1 MAAISWKSGQNG
13 DWGTAGDW
21 SNGHVPGSGDAVTIA
36 ASGNYTVT
44 ISSAEAANSLVLN
57 ASGAEL
63 LDTSSLSIGTS
74 FTETAG
80 FVILQAGS
88 IIGGKMS
95 IAAGA
100 SVASAGASSMSA
112 ALTSNGEIDV
122 STGTLILSQGGSIAG
137 TLDGSGTLALSG
149 GTFTAAGGA
158 TLLGVGYEQL
168 TNNAVMLA
176 TVTANGAT
184 STVGSSVSFGI
195 DAGGTLAIA
204 KNAVFLD
211 TGTLTLGSTAGQ
223 GFVSGPGTL
232 STTGD
237 ANIADA
243 GTNVSAVT
251 LSGTLTWQNS
261 GVVDVYGYASI
272 GASSSDTVSIVNQ
285 AATDKQPGGSFYF
298 TDDDGTLAAG
308 NAGKA
313 VFTNAGTLSKTGGTG
328 TSTISMV
335 VNSTGVLG
343 ASSGTLALTGGGSI
357 AGTVSGAGTV
367 ALKTQNY
374 TLGAVAGA
382 GTLLVNTGNSL
393 TETAT
398 ASVSAGL
405 IVGDSSM
412 LVVAAGKTLTFGGPL
427 TLGDAGNNGGVQYGL
442 LDGPGT
448 LTTTGATSI
457 VDDPNTNG
465 NPLYEAFIGGNITWI
480 NAATGTVTVSGLA
493 ELALNGGA
501 SDGATIIN
509 QGNFDFAGD
518 DAQLIQ
524 DQPATD
530 SFSNSGTLAKIAS
543 LGTGTSTGTSTLAGV
558 ISNTGLINVAVGT
571 LDLSGGGSIGGTV
584 SGAGTVQL
592 ANASANASFTLGA
605 IAGGGTLDIFGNHGA
620 YVISATETLSAT
632 VSPSVIVQ
640 DDATLAVAAGKNLT
654 LGGTLTLGDATN
666 NSGAQYGVLSG
677 PGTLTTTGATS
688 IVDDSN
694 TNGAGLYEAFI
705 GGNITWINT
714 ATGTVTISGL
724 AEFALNGGGSDNAT
738 IINQGNF
745 DFAGNDAQLIQD
757 QAATDQFTNT
767 GTLAKL
773 SGSNSSTLAATVTST
788 GLISAA
794 AGTLSI
800 SGGGSIGGTVSGA
813 GTVQLAN
820 ADANASFTLGAIAG
834 AGTLDIFGN
843 RGAFVISA
851 TETLSAT
858 VSPSVIVQDD
868 ATLAVAAGKNLTL
881 GGTLTLGDATNNSG
895 AQYGVISG
903 PGTLTT
909 NAATSIVDDLNTN
922 GAGLYEAF
930 IGGNITWINAA
941 TGTVTIS
948 GLAEFALNGGGS
960 DNATIINQGNFDFAG
975 NDAQLIQDQPATDKF
990 TNNGTLAK
998 LSGSNTSTLAAA
1010 VTSTGLINA
1019 AAGTLLLTGGGS
1031 LAGTI
1036 SGAGTVGLSGVPF
1049 ALASIAGSGNLL
1061 LTGGVST
1068 VNMATETIAPNLII
1082 DDNSELQAGSG
1093 TITLTGSVTLGD
1105 ASGYGLFGGP
1115 GTISTTGST
1124 SIFDD
1129 GANTNAL
1136 LLNGGVTWANSGTVN
1151 DAGAFGVSNDGS
1163 VAAIT
1168 NSGTFNLTSDD
1179 AGVESAPNASFTNTG
1194 TLAKTSGTGTSTLS
1208 FATIANTGLIS
1219 VASGTLALIAS
1230 GTGTIGGTLSGAGD
1244 LALQYG
1250 TFTAT
1255 GLSGAGTLVIDSA
1268 TGNYEGVGNASLT
1281 NTANLTIT
1289 DSVIVDG
1296 LSTITPADGTTITL
1310 TGPVQFGKA
1319 AAGDGSYARLVGTGT
1334 IVTTGTTTIADLGTN
1349 VAVTAESGV
1358 TWSNS
1363 GTASLGGLFYLR
1375 PGCTLNNLAG
1385 GVFDLTS
1392 NDASITDPYGTAG
1405 QINNAGTLAKTGG
1418 NSVSMIEGPVTSTG
1432 TITSSVG
1439 TLALENGAT
1448 LSGSIGSTGNGVL
1461 LLAGGTPYTTGNLL
1475 ITDHGTQAS
1484 VTAGNGVSLVNTGF
1498 VDDAGIVTLGT
1509 TNTDS
1514 TSFTNAAGSTF
1525 LLLGLDAGITS
1536 RGTATITNAG
1546 TIMQI
1551 GDGIGDGSASI
1562 AGTITNNGTI
1572 DVNLGALKLVN
1583 AVGGTGVERIDATAT
1598 LEINTAAAT
1607 QSIVFNGGAGATL
1620 KLDHPASR
1628 ALTGF
1633 GTGDRLDLA
1642 GVTVSSASVSG
1653 TILTVKAGSSTY
1665 TFTSSALSGALPTF
1679 GTDNTGGSFVS
1690 LYRAAI
1696 ATHAPEPLAFG
1707 NVHVGD
1713 KPVLA
1718 LTVTNTAAAD
1728 GYSENLDA
1736 GLATTS
1742 AGFSASGTVTGINP
1756 QQSDTSS
1763 LTATLIATTA
1773 GAKSGTATLT
1783 LASDGSGVD
1792 GRGST
1797 PIASQTVVLTGAAYN
1812 YASATMTSNTI
1823 TLANHHVGD
1832 TDTTLLTVTNGAPA
1846 GNYSEALDA
1855 GFGNTTGAAIAAGS
1869 FSGLAAGSSNS
1880 SSLTLGLLA
1889 TTAGAIS
1896 GSVVLTP
1903 TSDGNGIDGLGTTTL
1918 GTQVITLSGGVYAY
1932 ASGTLASSTVN
1943 LGIIHANTAA
1953 SAALTLTNRAPTGG
1967 YGESLDAG
1975 LSGASTAL
1983 STSGSITGLLAG
1995 KTDTST
2001 LQLTVNDATSGAYS
2015 GSATLGLISDGAGT
2029 SGLGTTTL
2037 TSQTVTVTATVD
2049 NYAVAALEDPSGPAL
2064 TGTSTNETL
2073 NLGSV
2078 VQGGAALTAS
2088 IGARNAATGTADLLG
2103 GTFASAGASGFT
2115 NSGLGSFTGLSAGQ
2129 DEHAQSV
2136 SLATSTAGT
2145 FTETILLSSYG
2156 TNASGYNG
2164 ALATETLTVVG
2175 TITQSATTSTY
2186 TLALG
2191 PNIIHGA
2198 DGAGDVFIAAAG
2210 ALNSRDQLTGGNGAN
2225 SLHLVGAGLFDV
2237 NAPSVFSNIPSITA
2251 TEGQSASGTLADTR
2265 QVILMRDSASETL
2278 TVAAGKKATGN
2289 NNALSITIYGGNG
2302 TDTINLAS
2310 GADTLNLG
2318 TGNATVTLGGT
2329 TNRVVAGGGTAL
2341 VHSTAA
2347 FANAAVVGASG
2358 SNTTLDIT
2366 TAGNVTLNAADT
2378 YLTVKLE
2385 AATTLKLSAM
2395 QFISVIGST
2404 GADSITAAS
2413 SNQTLTGGLGADT
2426 LTGTTGG
2433 GDSFVDTAAGLNG
2446 DTIHNW
2452 ATGDIIDLK
2461 DIVEAN
2467 LHALSYSG
2475 NSTQGTLS
2483 VTDGTNSSA
2492 IKFAGNFGLHSFTV
2506 VGADQGG
2513 GTLIQWHS

>member
-1 MAAISWKSGQNG
+1 MTAINWKTGQSG
-13 DWGTAGDW
+13 DWGTAADW

-44 ISSAEAANSLVLN
+44 ISSAQAASSLVLN

-63 LDTSSLSIGTS
+63 LDTASLSIGTS

-80 FVILQAGS
+80 FVVLQAGS
-88 IIGGKMS
+88 ITGGKMS
-95 IAAGA
+95 IASGA
-100 SVASAGASSMSA
+100 FLSSAGESSMSA
-112 ALTSNGEIDV
+112 TLTSTGEIDV
-122 STGTLILSQGGSIAG
+122 SAGTLALNTGGSVAG
-137 TLDGSGTLALSG
+137 TLDGSGQLALYG

-158 TLLGVGYEQL
+158 TLAGTGYEQL

-176 TVTANGAT
+176 TVTSNGAT
-184 STVGSSVSFGI
+184 STAGSTVNFGI

-204 KNAVFLD
+204 RNAVFLD
-211 TGTLTLGSTAGQ
+211 TGTLTLGSTSGQ
-223 GFVSGPGTL
+223 GFISGPGTL
-232 STTGD
+232 STTRV

-243 GTNVSAVT
+243 GTNVSAAT
-251 LSGTLTWQNS
+251 LSGALTWQNT
-261 GVVDVYGYASI
+261 GVVDVYGYGSI
-272 GASSSDTVSIVNQ
+272 GASVSDTVSILNQ
-285 AATDKQPGGSFYF
+285 AGGGFYF
-298 TDDDGTLAAG
+298 TDDDGALVAG
-308 NAGKA
+308 NGGKE
-313 VFTNAGTLSKTGGTG
+313 VFTNAGTLSKTGGAG
-328 TSTISMV
+328 TSSISMV

-382 GTLLVNTGNSL
+382 GTLLVNTGNIL

-405 IVGDSSM
+405 IVGDHSM
-412 LVVAAGKTLTFGGPL
+412 LVIAAGKTLTLGGPL
-427 TLGDAGNNGGVQYGL
+427 TLGDASNNGGSQYGL
-442 LDGPGT
+442 LNGPGT

-480 NAATGTVTVSGLA
+480 NAATGTVTLSGLA
-493 ELALNGGA
+493 EFALNGGA

-518 DAQLIQ
+518 DAQLIPYQ
-524 DQPATD
+524 TAAD
-530 SFSNSGTLAKIAS
+530 SVSNSGTLAKIAS

-584 SGAGTVQL
+584 SGAGTLQL
-592 ANASANASFTLGA
+592 ANTNANASFTLGA
-605 IAGGGTLDIFGNHGA
+605 IAGGGTLNIFGNHGA
-620 YVISATETLSAT
+620 SVISATETLTAT

-640 DDATLAVAAGKNLT
+640 DDATLAVA
-654 LGGTLTLGDATN
+654 
-666 NSGAQYGVLSG
+666 
-677 PGTLTTTGATS
+677 P
-688 IVDDSN
+688 
-694 TNGAGLYEAFI
+694 
-705 GGNITWINT
+705 
-714 ATGTVTISGL
+714 
-724 AEFALNGGGSDNAT
+724 
-738 IINQGNF
+738 
-745 DFAGNDAQLIQD
+745 
-757 QAATDQFTNT
+757 
-767 GTLAKL
+767 
-773 SGSNSSTLAATVTST
+773 
-788 GLISAA
+788 
-794 AGTLSI
+794 
-800 SGGGSIGGTVSGA
+800 
-813 GTVQLAN
+813 
-820 ADANASFTLGAIAG
+820 
-834 AGTLDIFGN
+834 
-843 RGAFVISA
+843 
-851 TETLSAT
+851 
-858 VSPSVIVQDD
+858 
-868 ATLAVAAGKNLTL
+868 GKNLTL

-903 PGTLTT
+903 LGTLTT
-909 NAATSIVDDLNTN
+909 TGATSIVDDPNTN
-922 GAGLYEAF
+922 GNPLYEAF
-930 IGGNITWINAA
+930 IGGNITWINTA
-941 TGTVTIS
+941 TGAVTVS
-948 GLAEFALNGGGS
+948 GLAEFALNGGSG
-960 DNATIINQGNFDFAG
+960 DGATIINQGNFDFAG
-975 NDAQLIQDQPATDKF
+975 NDAQLIQYQTSATDTF
-990 TNNGTLAK
+990 TNTGTLAK

-1019 AAGTLLLTGGGS
+1019 ASGTLSLSGGGSIGGTVSGAGIVQLANGSFTLGAIAGAGTLDIFGNHGASVVSATETLTATVSPSVIVQDDATLAVASGKNLTLGGTLTLGDVTNNSGAQYGVISGPGTLTTNGATSIVDDPNTNGNPLYEAFIGGNITWINAASGTVTISGLAEFALNGGSSDNATIINQGNFDFAGNDAQLIQYQTVTDSFSNAGTLAKLSGSNASTLAAAVTSTGLINAASGTLALTGGGS

-1036 SGAGTVGLSGVPF
+1036 SGAGTVGLSGVSF
-1049 ALASIAGSGNLL
+1049 ALGSIAGSGNLL

-1068 VNMATETIAPNLII
+1068 VNTATETIAPNLII
-1082 DDNSELQAGSG
+1082 DDSSELQAGSG

-1115 GTISTTGST
+1115 GSIATTGAT

-1129 GANTNAL
+1129 GANANAL
-1136 LLNGGVTWANSGTVN
+1136 LLDGGVTWANSGTVN

-1179 AGVESAPNASFTNTG
+1179 AGTASAPNASFTNTG

-1219 VASGTLALIAS
+1219 VASGTLALIAD
-1230 GTGTIGGTLSGAGD
+1230 GTGTIGGALSGGGD

-1250 TFTAT
+1250 TFTTT

-1268 TGNYEGVGNASLT
+1268 TGSYEGVGNAYLT
-1281 NTANLTIT
+1281 NTGNLTIT

-1310 TGPVQFGKA
+1310 TGPVQFGQA
-1319 AAGDGSYARLVGTGT
+1319 TSGNGSYARLVGTGT

-1392 NDASITDPYGTAG
+1392 NDASITDPSGTAG

-1418 NSVSMIEGPVTSTG
+1418 NGVSMILAPLASTG
-1432 TITSSVG
+1432 TIMSSVG

-1448 LSGSIGSTGNGVL
+1448 LSGNIGSTGNGVL
-1461 LLAGGTPYTTGNLL
+1461 LLAGGSPYTATGALA
-1475 ITDHGTQAS
+1475 ITDHAAQAS
-1484 VTAGNGVSLVNTGF
+1484 VTVGNGAAFFNNGTMS
-1498 VDDAGIVTLGT
+1498 DAGILALGAA
-1509 TNTDS
+1509 NSDS
-1514 TSFTNAAGSTF
+1514 TSFTNSTGGTF
-1525 LLLGLDAGITS
+1525 LLVGADSGITS
-1536 RGTATITNAG
+1536 RGTATIANAG
-1546 TIMQI
+1546 LIEQT
-1551 GDGIGDGSASI
+1551 GGGLVSL
-1562 AGTITNNGTI
+1562 AGTITNSGTI
-1572 DVNLGALKLVN
+1572 DSNSGTLKLVN
-1583 AVGGTGVERIDATAT
+1583 AVSGTGVEQIDAGAT

-1607 QSIVFNGGAGATL
+1607 QNIVFNGGAGATL
-1620 KLDHPASR
+1620 KLDRPASR

-1633 GTGDRLDLA
+1633 GAGDRLDLA
-1642 GVTVSSASVSG
+1642 GLAVSSASVSG

-1690 LYRAAI
+1690 LYRAAV

-1718 LTVTNTAAAD
+1718 LTVNNTAAAD

-1742 AGFSASGTVTGINP
+1742 AGFSASGTVTGIKP
-1756 QQSDTSS
+1756 QKSDTSS
-1763 LTATLIATTA
+1763 LTVTLNAATA
-1773 GAKSGTATLT
+1773 GAASGNATLT

-1792 GRGST
+1792 GRGAT
-1797 PIASQTVVLTGAAYN
+1797 PIASQLVTLT
-1812 YASATMTSNTI
+1812 
-1823 TLANHHVGD
+1823 
-1832 TDTTLLTVTNGAPA
+1832 
-1846 GNYSEALDA
+1846 
-1855 GFGNTTGAAIAAGS
+1855 
-1869 FSGLAAGSSNS
+1869 
-1880 SSLTLGLLA
+1880 
-1889 TTAGAIS
+1889 
-1896 GSVVLTP
+1896 
-1903 TSDGNGIDGLGTTTL
+1903 
-1918 GTQVITLSGGVYAY
+1918 GGVYAY
-1932 ASGTLASSTVN
+1932 AAGTLASSTIN

-1953 SAALTLTNRAPTGG
+1953 SAALTLTNGAPTGG

-1975 LSGASTAL
+1975 LSGASAGL
-1983 STSGSITGLLAG
+1983 STAGSIALLLAG
-1995 KTDTST
+1995 KTDSST
-2001 LQLTVNDATSGAYS
+2001 LQLTVNDPTSGAYS
-2015 GSATLGLISDGAGT
+2015 GNATLGLISDGAGT

-2073 NLGSV
+2073 NLGSAM
-2078 VQGGAALTAS
+2078 QGGAALTAS
-2088 IGARNAATGTADLLG
+2088 IGALNAATGTADLLG
-2103 GTFASAGASGFT
+2103 GTFSSAGASGFT
-2115 NSGLGSFTGLSAGQ
+2115 NGGLGSFSGLSAGQ
-2129 DEHAQSV
+2129 DEHAQTV
-2136 SLATSTAGT
+2136 SLATSTAGV
-2145 FTETILLSSYG
+2145 FTETVVLSTYG

-2175 TITQSATTSTY
+2175 TITQAAATSTY

-2198 DGAGDVFIAAAG
+2198 DGAGDVFLAAAG

-2225 SLHLVGAGLFDV
+2225 SLKLVGAGLFDV
-2237 NAPSVFSNIPSITA
+2237 NAPTVFANIPAISA

-2265 QVILMRDSASETL
+2265 QVILMRDAASETL
-2278 TVAAGKKATGN
+2278 TVAAGAKAAGN
-2289 NNALSITIYGGNG
+2289 TNAESITIYGGTG

-2310 GADTLNLG
+2310 GADVVNLG
-2318 TGNATVTLGGT
+2318 AGNAAVTLGGV

-2347 FANAAVVGASG
+2347 LASAAVVGASG
-2358 SNTTLDIT
+2358 SSTTLDIT

-2385 AATTLKLSAM
+2385 AGTTLKLSAM

-2404 GADSITAAS
+2404 GVDSITAAA

-2426 LTGTTGG
+2426 LNGFTGG
-2433 GDSFVDTAAGLNG
+2433 SDSFVDTAAGLNG

-2452 ATGDIIDLK
+2452 AVGDIIDLK

-2467 LHALSYSG
+2467 LHALSYNG
-2475 NSTQGTLS
+2475 NGTQGTLG
-2483 VTDGTNSSA
+2483 VTDGTTSSS
-2492 IKFAGNFGLHSFTV
+2492 IKFVGNLGVHSFTV
-2506 VGADQGG
+2506 IGADQGG